1 MDGVLLHSRA
11 DLVAHEDADFLD
23 CLVNELMV
31 LCRHCWLQAV
41 LKPSEDR
48 RCLFVGDLLGDGR
61 RLAAPEQIRLILQ
74 QALCVRALLCED
86 CGADSVLNAETPGLR
101 VLSVRTHS
109 VLFDKFFSFV
119 SRRAEVEFGE
129 ETRFSFLQHASPFR

>member
-31 LCRHCWLQAV
+31 LCRHCWLQVV

-86 CGADSVLNAETPGLR
+86 CGEVSCLPPLEIRARDGALPDALLGAEFR
-101 VLSVRTHS
+101 VRVMGTCAAC
-109 VLFDKFFSFV
+109 
-119 SRRAEVEFGE
+119 RA
-129 ETRFSFLQHASPFR
+129 A

>member
-48 RCLFVGDLLGDGR
+48 RCLFVSDLLGDGR

-74 QALCVRALLCED
+74 IRQIRLRAGLC
-86 CGADSVLNAETPGLR
+86 
-101 VLSVRTHS
+101 
-109 VLFDKFFSFV
+109 
-119 SRRAEVEFGE
+119 
-129 ETRFSFLQHASPFR
+129 SFLLKFVYF